1 MRRRPFDFAA
11 SFTCSLVR
19 TGVVLAI
26 AAVSLSW
33 AIGVIDVDG
42 PDSTRAR
49 RTSKVSEAAV
59 ETTRVRMIVAPG
71 RSCSDYSL
79 EDEQG
84 REMLRVTYVPTGVVN
99 VTLGDAF
106 PIRPGF
112 SAGLDGLYDFVASHD
127 GTEHRLRIRPG
138 GPAGFTIASRSHR
151 IGEYLFD
158 SWAVGRR

>member
-1 MRRRPFDFAA
+1 
-11 SFTCSLVR
+11 VR
-19 TGVVLAI
+19 AGVVLAI

-42 PDSTRAR
+42 PGSTRAS
-49 RTSKVSEAAV
+49 RTSEVSKAAV
-59 ETTRVRMIVAPG
+59 ETTRVRMVVAPG

-84 REMLRVTYVPTGVVN
+84 RELLRVTYLPKGVVN

-112 SAGLDGLYDFVASHD
+112 SAGLDGRYDFVAAHD
-127 GTEHRLRIRPG
+127 GMQHRLRIRPD
-138 GPAGFTIASRSHR
+138 GPSGFTIASRSHR

-158 SWAVGRR
+158 PWTVGQR

>member
-1 MRRRPFDFAA
+1 MKRRPFEFAA
-11 SFTCSLVR
+11 SFACSLVR
-19 TGVVLAI
+19 AGVVLAI

-42 PDSTRAR
+42 PDSTRAG
-49 RTSKVSEAAV
+49 RTSDASEAAV
-59 ETTRVRMIVAPG
+59 ETTRVRMVVAQG

-84 REMLRVTYVPTGVVN
+84 RELLRVTYVRTGFVN

-106 PIRPGF
+106 PVRPGF
-112 SAGLDGLYDFVASHD
+112 SAGLDGLYDFVATHD
-127 GTEHRLRIRPG
+127 GTVHRLRVRPG
-138 GPAGFTIASRSHR
+138 GPAGFTIASRSCR

-158 SWAVGRR
+158 PWTVGQR